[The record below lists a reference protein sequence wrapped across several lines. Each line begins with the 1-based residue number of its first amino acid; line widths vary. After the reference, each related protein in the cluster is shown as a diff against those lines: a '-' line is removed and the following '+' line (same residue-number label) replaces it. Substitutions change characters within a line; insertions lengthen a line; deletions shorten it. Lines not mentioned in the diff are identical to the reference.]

1 MADKAVEAAALGGT
15 RPAVT
20 GPGAMG
26 GGPTNGGQAV
36 PPDEVL
42 MGGSGSL
49 GNTSSLDDGG
59 LNSGDSLEESA
70 GAAGSPQT
78 AMPNTEN
85 ALGTPI
91 ASGSGDAPTG
101 GLAGTSVPSSGTVGS
116 SPTGTAASGMGDKG
130 G

>member
-1 MADKAVEAAALGGT
+1 MTDKAADVAATGGS
-15 RPAVT
+15 RPAAT
-20 GPGAMG
+20 GPGATG
-26 GGPTNGGQAV
+26 GGPTSGGVAV

-49 GNTSSLDDGG
+49 GDTGSLDDAG

-70 GAAGSPQT
+70 GATGGPQS

-85 ALGTPI
+85 AAGTVP
-91 ASGSGDAPTG
+91 ASETGDAPIG
-101 GLAGTSVPSSGTVGS
+101 GLSGTPVPSSGTVGG
-116 SPTGTAASGMGDKG
+116 SPTGTASSGMGDKG